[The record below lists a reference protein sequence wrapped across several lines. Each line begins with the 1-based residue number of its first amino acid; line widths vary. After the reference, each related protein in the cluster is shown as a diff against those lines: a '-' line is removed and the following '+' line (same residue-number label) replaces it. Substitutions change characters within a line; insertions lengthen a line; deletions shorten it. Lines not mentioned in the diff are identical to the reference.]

1 MPASLQNAMRS
12 PANTRWIM
20 RSACLEMVASSSRSS
35 RFSISKCA
43 SSLPVTRVSSAHT
56 TSAARNSSSVR
67 NVISPKLP
75 MGVGHKTS
83 FPVEV
88 FMGAII
94 PPDSACANDAA
105 KAQKRL
111 GQNARSSQALCV
123 QVRLCA
129 SDQGLSSKAS
139 RPPCRLRFPKTPKPA
154 PLPRV
159 LLARARAA

>member
-1 MPASLQNAMRS
+1 MRPITPQQNTKMRL
-12 PANTRWIM
+12 RM
-20 RSACLEMVASSSRSS
+20 RLLAAVLAVGCLGGLTVRLFVLMLRD
-35 RFSISKCA
+35 
-43 SSLPVTRVSSAHT
+43 PGGY
-56 TSAARNSSSVR
+56 AARAADQQLR
-67 NVISPKLP
+67 GATLPAARGEISPKLP

-111 GQNARSSQALCV
+111 GQNARSSQALCA

-139 RPPCRLRFPKTPKPA
+139 
-154 PLPRV
+154 
-159 LLARARAA
+159 